1 MPARSAPAV
10 LVVGL
15 GNSLMGDDG
24 AGIAVV
30 ARLRA
35 GTLPQGCRAEPGD
48 TDSLRILSLWRGEP
62 EVWLVDALLK
72 RSAPGTVHRLLHD
85 EILSVPQPHAAAHFL
100 SLPENLRWMAHA
112 EPAMAAIRYRLWGI
126 EPARIGVGEGLTHDV
141 ARAVERVAE
150 EIREALAGA
159 R

>member
-1 MPARSAPAV
+1 MGARPALRISVV
-10 LVVGL
+10 LVWATLVAWVAL
-15 GNSLMGDDG
+15 GAASCSQ
-24 AGIAVV
+24 A
-30 ARLRA
+30 
-35 GTLPQGCRAEPGD
+35 PAEPGD
-48 TDSLRILSLWRGEP
+48 TDSLRILSLWRGEA
-62 EVWLVDALLK
+62 EIWLVDALLK

-126 EPARIGVGEGLTHDV
+126 EPGRIDVGEGLTPEV
-141 ARAVERVAE
+141 ARAVGRVAE

-159 R
+159 A